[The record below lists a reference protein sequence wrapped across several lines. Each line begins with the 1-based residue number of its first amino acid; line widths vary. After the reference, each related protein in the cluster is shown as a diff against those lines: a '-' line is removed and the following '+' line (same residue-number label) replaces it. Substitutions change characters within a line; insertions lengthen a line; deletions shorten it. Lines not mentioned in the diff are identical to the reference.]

1 MEWFWFWYVCKH
13 TVARHSSC
21 HIKMS
26 IDRLNIQNLQK
37 TIVLLNLNNS
47 SNRRRARLVIGIT
60 IGFFFL
66 MWSCAS
72 LMFND
77 FYIIKV
83 YLEQGTEIMMW
94 PLILQFLMF
103 RLLNMRSID
112 LVSQR
117 DPVVLVCNRRGS
129 SRIEPNAYWMSNS
142 MRVRIEWYW
151 STTRTTNR
159 KKKVLR
165 ELP

>member
-1 MEWFWFWYVCKH
+1 
-13 TVARHSSC
+13 
-21 HIKMS
+21 MS

-60 IGFFFL
+60 IGLFYF
-66 MWSCAS
+66 MWSCTS

-83 YLEQGTEIMMW
+83 HLEQGTEIMMW

-129 SRIEPNAYWMSNS
+129 SRIEPNVYWMSNS

-159 KKKVLR
+159 KKKIYTTRTALGKHSYS
-165 ELP
+165 